1 MSRAFRTPNQSR
13 WQKPTQ
19 KRIIEAGEE
28 RNNCQIIEERKI
40 AANDKKN
47 LKRDEEDAGDMT
59 GMSRAERVHE
69 LVQRLA
75 DAAADAEGS
84 PRRAVPRLDN
94 DLALTDQLRV
104 VTADVLAASGARP
117 DMLADLA
124 SAVRAT
130 SSTLN

>member
-1 MSRAFRTPNQSR
+1 MTHAEPAELQRAVDRLVGRVAHWTPAR
-13 WQKPTQ
+13 WTKP
-19 KRIIEAGEE
+19 AS
-28 RNNCQIIEERKI
+28 
-40 AANDKKN
+40 D
-47 LKRDEEDAGDMT
+47 T
-59 GMSRAERVHE
+59 GISRAERVHE

-130 SSTLN
+130 SSTLD